1 MSYTPGYNITNEQ
14 LLLIDILNGMYND
27 NLRQINTLNDSVNY
41 LYSANRQ
48 IRSLLIQML
57 NNPSN
62 QNRRNNN
69 RNNQRTNNYRDNSST
84 HTNSTNSNN
93 SNNSNNSSGLGRIYL
108 NNRPYTIENFEY
120 YTIPSGQNENERSN
134 NRFNQLLQNFFQPI
148 EIYPTQSQIE
158 TATRRV
164 RYSDILTPVN
174 RSCPISLE
182 NFNDSDMV
190 TLIRFCGHIFN
201 SEQLNTW
208 FRSNCRCPV
217 CRYDIRSYNANA
229 SSENIRRNETS
240 ENVSTTTSNAATDTE
255 NSSNTHAE
263 ERTTTPVSTNTNGRT
278 NSLYLSTILDNFNN
292 NDITLRDIENI
303 SSIFMDTSGNNTS
316 DPLMLS
322 RILTQFMRG
331 SR

>member
-1 MSYTPGYNITNEQ
+1 
-14 LLLIDILNGMYND
+14 
-27 NLRQINTLNDSVNY
+27 
-41 LYSANRQ
+41 
-48 IRSLLIQML
+48 
-57 NNPSN
+57 
-62 QNRRNNN
+62 
-69 RNNQRTNNYRDNSST
+69 
-84 HTNSTNSNN
+84 
-93 SNNSNNSSGLGRIYL
+93 
-108 NNRPYTIENFEY
+108 
-120 YTIPSGQNENERSN
+120 
-134 NRFNQLLQNFFQPI
+134 
-148 EIYPTQSQIE
+148 
-158 TATRRV
+158 
-164 RYSDILTPVN
+164 
-174 RSCPISLE
+174 
-182 NFNDSDMV
+182 MV

-240 ENVSTTTSNAATDTE
+240 ENVSTTTSNTATDTE

-263 ERTTTPVSTNTNGRT
+263 ERNTTPVSTNTNGRT

-331 SR
+331 AR